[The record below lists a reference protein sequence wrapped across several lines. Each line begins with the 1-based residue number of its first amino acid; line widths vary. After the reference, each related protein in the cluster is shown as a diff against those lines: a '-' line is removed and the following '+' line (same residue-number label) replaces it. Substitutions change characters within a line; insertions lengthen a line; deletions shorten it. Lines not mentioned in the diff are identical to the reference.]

1 MPFRRQ
7 LENPSLNEAF
17 DSIRSDYAASRQSRY
32 RRRRTGVLAMG
43 SHADWHY
50 RVEADY
56 LRLMEYAR
64 DFDRNDMVIGQM
76 VSRAVENTL
85 QEGIHP
91 DPQTGDDGLD
101 DELKSRWTNWADDP
115 EQCDLEGEK
124 TFNEQAWLAQR
135 HLFVDG
141 DITAI
146 ATRDGALQWM
156 EGHRLRTPRNT
167 AKNVVHG
174 ILLDDR
180 RRRLEYWFTKED
192 ISPNVAL
199 NKVGET
205 APVPVR
211 DADGYKQVFQVYHPK
226 RMTQTRGVTV
236 FAPVFDPVG
245 MFEDINFAKLVQ
257 QQVVS
262 CFGIIRTLDAMA
274 PDDDPQPTGEVIPSI
289 NGDGSS
295 LTVQGI
301 APGMQIRGKPG
312 EKIEAFSANVPN
324 AEYFQHATLIVRI
337 IGINLGLPL
346 SLAMMDTSNTVFH
359 GYRGEI
365 EMAKMGFRS
374 NQRAL
379 IRRLHLPVYR
389 WKVRQ
394 WGADDPAIAA
404 AFKRTDVDVLGVKWH
419 RPSWPYID
427 PQKDAAADLLRQ
439 RNCLASPR
447 KIQAERG
454 REWSDVFTE
463 TVDDNFDAISYAR
476 KRALEMNGQF
486 KDETPVEWR
495 ELLSLP
501 TPDGVTVKLTGE
513 DNSAGSP
520 APATNQGGGK

>member
-1 MPFRRQ
+1 MANRRPI
-7 LENPSLNEAF
+7 ENPSLNEAF
-17 DSIRSDYAASRQSRY
+17 DSIRSDYSAAKQSRY
-32 RRRRTGVLAMG
+32 RRRRTGILSVG

-85 QEGIHP
+85 QEGIHA
-91 DPQTGDDGLD
+91 DPNTGDEALD
-101 DELKSRWTNWADDP
+101 DDLKARWIEWSEDP
-115 EQCDLEGEK
+115 ELCDIEGEK
-124 TFNEQAWLAQR
+124 TFHEQASLALR
-135 HLFVDG
+135 HEFVDG
-141 DITAI
+141 DISAL
-146 ATRDGALQWM
+146 ATRGGSLQWM

-167 AKNVVHG
+167 GKNVVHG

-192 ISPNVAL
+192 ISPSVAL

-205 APVPVR
+205 QPVPVR
-211 DADGYKQVFQVYHPK
+211 DSDGFKQVFHVYHPK

-236 FAPVFDPVG
+236 FAPIFDPAG

-262 CFGIIRTLDAMA
+262 CFGIIENADPMSPAA
-274 PDDDPQPTGEVIPSI
+274 DDQATGEVIPTVSD
-289 NGDGSS
+289 DGSS

-301 APGMQIRGKPG
+301 APGMRIRSRPG
-312 EKIEAFSANVPN
+312 VKLEAFSANVPN
-324 AEYFQHATLIVRI
+324 AEYFQHVTLIVRI

-346 SLAMMDTSNTVFH
+346 SIAMMDTSNTVFH

-404 AFKRTDVDVLGVKWH
+404 AFKRTDVDMFGVKWH
-419 RPSWPYID
+419 RPAWPYID
-427 PQKDAAADLLRQ
+427 PQKDQASDLIAT
-439 RNCLASPR
+439 RNCLNSPR
-447 KIQAERG
+447 RVQADRG
-454 REWSDVFTE
+454 RDWDVIYPE
-463 TVDDNFDAISYAR
+463 IIDDNYDAIFRAR
-476 KRALEMNGQF
+476 ERAVEMNGHF
-486 KDETPVEWR
+486 TDNTPVHWR

-501 TPDGVTVKLTGE
+501 TPDGVTMKLTGE
-513 DNSAGSP
+513 DNSEGAP
-520 APATNQGGGK
+520 APPPGKGGGK